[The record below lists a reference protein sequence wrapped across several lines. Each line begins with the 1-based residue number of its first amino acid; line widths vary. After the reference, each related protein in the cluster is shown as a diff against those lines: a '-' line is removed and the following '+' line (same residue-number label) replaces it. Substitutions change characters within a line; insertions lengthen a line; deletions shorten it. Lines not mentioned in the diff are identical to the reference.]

1 MSIGSFDI
9 RNIALG
15 AVCIL
20 LLVVIALL
28 LARLLRLRKQ
38 CVELRRELE
47 KQKSRVVVRKEKIWE
62 LREKLRQLLVR
73 LSEDERKLLNSYTK
87 EEIGALYPE
96 IIEALRQLLKVIEIG
111 RLPKMKQAD
120 VMSAAIKLSHLLRSA
135 FRVSEEPLLEDVQ
148 SLEPGEHDDSIR
160 PRRVLIV
167 DDNEESRR
175 LSSEIVEGSGFLVDL
190 ATNGEEA
197 VEKVRLSREGY
208 YDMILMDI
216 IMHGKNGYEATR
228 DIRKLLRAD
237 SERIPVIALTANSF
251 LEDYARLIDAGM
263 NDRISKPISRNSFLS
278 VVDKWLKR
286 PEVKNSAAD
295 SAGTWFS
302 IPTSGGAE

>member
-73 LSEDERKLLNSYTK
+73 LSEDERKLLNSYTQ

-96 IIEALRQLLKVIEIG
+96 IIEALRQLLKFIEIG

-148 SLEPGEHDDSIR
+148 SLEPGEQNDSIR